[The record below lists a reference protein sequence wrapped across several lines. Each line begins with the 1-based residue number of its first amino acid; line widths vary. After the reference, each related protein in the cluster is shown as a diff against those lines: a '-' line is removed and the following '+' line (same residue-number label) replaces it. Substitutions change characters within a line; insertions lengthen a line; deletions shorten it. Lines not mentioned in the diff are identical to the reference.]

1 MPNNDKK
8 PVDLTELAKE
18 FSIHA
23 PKEENEMSERD
34 KTTDKNA
41 KGIKGPRRMSRAMMA
56 NTLGHGGGTGG

>member
-1 MPNNDKK
+1 MSTNGKK

-23 PKEENEMSERD
+23 PKEEAEMSERD

-41 KGIKGPRRMSRAMMA
+41 KGVKGPARMSRSMMA
-56 NTLGHGGGTGG
+56 NTLTGQGGGA